1 MGMGTRLYLLLGED
15 GDETKVWYLLDL
27 NMGTGMN
34 FFYENEYEIAKLV
47 PALSVTIPSV
57 NQESTQVKI
66 IAN

>member
-1 MGMGTRLYLLLGED
+1 
-15 GDETKVWYLLDL
+15 
-27 NMGTGMN
+27 MGTGMN